1 MRRLIWPSV
10 ALALIIAYPLVFST
24 PFQQR
29 LGALVLLYAIAASA
43 WNIVGGYAGQ
53 VSVGHVVFFGCGAYA
68 SMAAYSHFA
77 PAAAGRDSRRHRR
90 RVLIA
95 AVIGVPTLRLSGH
108 YFSMATIAVA
118 ELARLIV
125 TNTEVSRRRRRPQ
138 RSDRAAHRVRSLLHL
153 GAAVLLSVPVPFSS
167 ITLGITW
174 WMTNSRMGFYLRA
187 IKDSERAARSLG
199 APASRTK
206 LYAFMLS
213 AGLTSVAGALY
224 AMMFGFVDPE
234 SGLGILISVKMLI
247 MAALGGAGLLFGP
260 LVGAAILVP
269 LEEIS
274 NNLLG
279 GKGAGLTFVVY
290 GAIIVMIARFQ
301 PGGILALINRLWA
314 QAQGAGRSRR
324 REPPMLLE
332 ARDVTKAFGSFKA
345 VDAASVTLEQGD
357 ILGLIGPNGAGKS
370 TFFNCLTG
378 DLRLD
383 LGQGAVRRPR
393 HHQHDAGGEGAARA
407 RAHLPGAA
415 DLRRHD
421 GAGERDDRRVPAH
434 LASRRRPKAKARAV
448 LERVGMSRLA
458 DAPAR
463 SLGTPGRK
471 RLEIARALATEPK
484 VLLLDEAMAG
494 LTQQRGEARDRSG
507 ARHPSLRHH
516 ARHRRAHHGSHHVA
530 GEPRGGV
537 PPGQGD
543 RPRQP
548 ARGHGQSRRHRRLS
562 RHPRRQG
569 GGGPYADRADGRAG
583 DMSEPLLRIEHLEV
597 RYGDLIG
604 VSDVSLE
611 VPAGSVV
618 ALLGSNGGG
627 KTTVLNAIAGLIPVH
642 SGLDPLS
649 RRGDRRPDARLRS
662 CARASRCR
670 RKAGGCSCSR
680 ASRTIC
686 CSAPPR
692 CATRR
697 ARRRCWNAS
706 TRYFRN

>member
-1 MRRLIWPSV
+1 MRRFIWPSV
-10 ALALIIAYPLVFST
+10 ALALVILYPLVFTT

-29 LGALVLLYAIAASA
+29 LGALILLYAIAASA
-43 WNIVGGYAGQ
+43 WNIIGGYAGQ

-77 PAAAGRDSRRHRR
+77 LPPLVGVPAGIVASVA
-90 RVLIA
+90 IA

-125 TNTEVSRRRRRPQ
+125 TNT
-138 RSDRAAHRVRSLLHL
+138 DYL
-153 GAAVLLSVPVPFSS
+153 GAAVGLSGPTVPRTVFDLSFISALPYYYLFLTVLL

-224 AMMFGFVDPE
+224 SMMFGFVDPE

-290 GAIIVMIARFQ
+290 GAIIVLIARFQ

-314 QAQGAGRSRR
+314 KRKPAEDADHAGSHR
-324 REPPMLLE
+324 MLLE

-378 DLRLD
+378 DLVSTSGKVLFE
-383 LGQGAVRRPR
+383 G
-393 HHQHDAGGEGAARA
+393 HDITTMTPEARA
-407 RAHLPGAA
+407 QLGLARTFQVPQTFEGMTVLENVMIGAFLRTSHRAEA
-415 DLRRHD
+415 
-421 GAGERDDRRVPAH
+421 ET
-434 LASRRRPKAKARAV
+434 KARAV

-494 LTQQRGEARDRSG
+494 LTQSEVQLAIDLVRDIHRSGITLVIVEHIMEVIMSLASRVVVFHQGKEIARGSPREVTANPAVIAAYLGTRAAKAAAGHTPVELMGGPADMTGPLLSIAASRSPLRRPDRRIRRFARRARGQRGGAAR
-507 ARHPSLRHH
+507 L
-516 ARHRRAHHGSHHVA
+516 
-530 GEPRGGV
+530 
-537 PPGQGD
+537 QW
-543 RPRQP
+543 
-548 ARGHGQSRRHRRLS
+548 
-562 RHPRRQG
+562 RRQDHG
-569 GGGPYADRADGRAG
+569 AQRHCRADPGAC
-583 DMSEPLLRIEHLEV
+583 RI
-597 RYGDLIG
+597 
-604 VSDVSLE
+604 
-611 VPAGSVV
+611 
-618 ALLGSNGGG
+618 
-627 KTTVLNAIAGLIPVH
+627 
-642 SGLDPLS
+642 DPLR
-649 RRGDRRPDARLRS
+649 RRGDRRPAGVFDRAQGAGAVAGRLAAVRAAERREQSAARRHAA
-662 CARASRCR
+662 ARQE
-670 RKAGGCSCSR
+670 
-680 ASRTIC
+680 
-686 CSAPPR
+686 PR
-692 CATRR
+692 CP
-697 ARRRCWNAS
+697 RCWNAS
-706 TRYFRN
+706 TRSFRN